1 MLQHPPIMNKILQ
14 QRKEKIKIMLNYA
27 YTNFGGY
34 FWMVGIA
41 FLTYLIMT
49 VVKKSFTPI
58 AKKLAST
65 EKERRFINAALGIV
79 LSVALAI
86 AIGKFGQFLFS
97 ADVHIMW
104 FVAGGLLAHYSN
116 LLIRKYKDADAAA
129 FAKAFITA
137 MNESNFDITEA
148 DLPILTEQI
157 GVIVKAYAD
166 NNANSRKNK
175 IRGVAS
181 GITGSVEITDDEQK
195 DIEKA
200 IEKLKSAGFDTTTVK
215 ALYDKAKA
223 DGKVTVAEKAR
234 LEEVIRAIH
243 NVTNI

>member
-1 MLQHPPIMNKILQ
+1 
-14 QRKEKIKIMLNYA
+14 MLNYA

-41 FLTYLIMT
+41 FLTYLVMT
-49 VVKKSFTPI
+49 VVKKSFTPLT
-58 AKKLAST
+58 KKLTSND
-65 EKERRFINAALGIV
+65 KERRFINATLGIV
-79 LSVALAI
+79 LSAFI
-86 AIGKFGQFLFS
+86 GYAIGEVGEFLF
-97 ADVHIMW
+97 AVDLPFMW
-104 FVAGGLLAHYSN
+104 FVGGGLLANYAN
-116 LLIRKYKDADAAA
+116 LVVRKYTDADSSA
-129 FAKAFITA
+129 FANAFINA
-137 MNESNFDITEA
+137 MKESNFDISEA
-148 DLPILTEQI
+148 DLPTLTEQI

-195 DIEKA
+195 EIEKA
-200 IEKLKSAGFDTTTVK
+200 IEKLKSAGFDTTSVN
-215 ALYDKAKA
+215 ALYAKAKA

-243 NVTNI
+243 NATNI